1 MLNLVRARARTPHGG
16 DAAGARRAWATIA
29 ALFTVAVFAWGL
41 AFYALGFYLREL
53 HRLHGWSLAS
63 LSWVTLLFYVAA
75 TSCTFG
81 VARVLRARGPKT
93 VFTAGG
99 LALGGGVLL
108 VGQVQRPWQ
117 VVVAYLV
124 LAVGWSC
131 LSLYPIS
138 TVVLA
143 WFPERNGPPLAMA
156 LTGASAG
163 GMVVIPTLTA
173 LTERLGLRG
182 ALALSGA
189 VTTAVVS
196 LLAAAAIRAP
206 ATGRTGDVAMPAG
219 SGTAWSLLR
228 RRSFWVLLAALVT
241 AFAVQVGLLVHQ
253 LSLLADH
260 LDDVSASRIITV
272 TTAAA
277 LGGRLTFM
285 ALSVRRS
292 PAMLGVLYLL
302 GQIAGLLVLGW
313 SSARVG
319 LTVGCALFG
328 WGVGVLITI
337 PPLLVRAAFADVAFT
352 AAYPIVNVGL
362 QLANA
367 SGAPITA
374 AVHDAFGGY
383 GPTTFVLAGL
393 DAVAVALLLA
403 ATRPWARSASATF
416 S

>member
-1 MLNLVRARARTPHGG
+1 MLNLVRARARSGPR
-16 DAAGARRAWATIA
+16 AAAAEGSRRAWVTIA

-156 LTGASAG
+156 LTGAPAG
-163 GMVVIPTLTA
+163 GMVVIP
-173 LTERLGLRG
+173 LRSPPSPNG
-182 ALALSGA
+182 SGCRALALSGA

-206 ATGRTGDVAMPAG
+206 GTGRTGDGRCRRARGPPG
-219 SGTAWSLLR
+219 RCCGGDRSGCCSPPGH
-228 RRSFWVLLAALVT
+228 RSRCRW
-241 AFAVQVGLLVHQ
+241 
-253 LSLLADH
+253 
-260 LDDVSASRIITV
+260 
-272 TTAAA
+272 
-277 LGGRLTFM
+277 
-285 ALSVRRS
+285 
-292 PAMLGVLYLL
+292 
-302 GQIAGLLVLGW
+302 
-313 SSARVG
+313 
-319 LTVGCALFG
+319 GC
-328 WGVGVLITI
+328 WCT
-337 PPLLVRAAFADVAFT
+337 
-352 AAYPIVNVGL
+352 
-362 QLANA
+362 
-367 SGAPITA
+367 S
-374 AVHDAFGGY
+374 
-383 GPTTFVLAGL
+383 
-393 DAVAVALLLA
+393 
-403 ATRPWARSASATF
+403 
-416 S
+416 